1 MQGTLTRA
9 NSLTPSEVSN
19 FCYFILRTSS
29 YKKIVSMDINPMQLV
44 VDGTVF
50 TRLFVLL
57 MPKRSASIST
67 VIRVVGT
74 SPSPPYQNLLIHL
87 CDIPVILKMV

>member
-1 MQGTLTRA
+1 
-9 NSLTPSEVSN
+9 
-19 FCYFILRTSS
+19 
-29 YKKIVSMDINPMQLV
+29 MQLV
-44 VDGTVF
+44 VDATVF

-87 CDIPVILKMV
+87 

>member
-9 NSLTPSEVSN
+9 NSLTPSEVSI
-19 FCYFILRTSS
+19 FCNFILMTSS
-29 YKKIVSMDINPMQLV
+29 YKKIVSMDLNPMQLV

-50 TRLFVLL
+50 TRLLVQL

-67 VIRVVGT
+67 VIRVVGRHRHRRT
-74 SPSPPYQNLLIHL
+74 KIY
-87 CDIPVILKMV
+87 